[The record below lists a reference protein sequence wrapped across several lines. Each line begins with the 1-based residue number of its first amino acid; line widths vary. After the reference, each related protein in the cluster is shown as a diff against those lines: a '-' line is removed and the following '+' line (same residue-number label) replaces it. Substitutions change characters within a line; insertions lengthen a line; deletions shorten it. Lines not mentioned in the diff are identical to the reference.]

1 MSYLRGYI
9 QELHMLAT
17 RMTSLGLLLVFGAAF
32 ASVLADN
39 HTNDTCPVW
48 HYLYKGRCKCGN
60 NLHWAILCTRRHV
73 YIRVNFGLSIW
84 KHQTVAA
91 LARYVSYNYSTIP
104 HQLRMYVQI
113 PKHLSS
119 NQTELEHFMCS
130 GNKRKGFFCSQC
142 IPNHGP
148 SAYSAK
154 CYKCDRS
161 PASALALSL
170 VIKLVPVF
178 ATFIFIATFRINI
191 TKGPMLGYI
200 IYCQLYIVIAREGSQ
215 SYATLL
221 AYSHLYRLIFK
232 VAQILA
238 SVWSLDFLQLSGLV
252 QHFCISNKLSNLDV
266 LLLNFVQS
274 VTFTFLIAI
283 FTYLLI
289 QSYMWNCRAVVLF
302 WKPFHLCFGRV
313 RRNFSASDKAIY
325 AFASLWL
332 LSFINLNY
340 SAFDFT
346 YSIDVYLPKPTK
358 KAMTNVLYNDPNVHY
373 YTKKYILYLTVVVT
387 LLILFSA
394 IPSLMLLLYPIKWF
408 RKRLEHCCSN
418 RCLTGVTIFI
428 NTFHVPFK
436 DGSDGTRD
444 YRMIPGVYTSLVLLL
459 TILSCFVHAN
469 GYKTIPMCYIAFSWL
484 TSIMCAYF
492 QPFKHPSANKS
503 VTFHSLW
510 ITAIGVLV
518 NVWQDI
524 FDLST
529 AVLAS
534 AFAFLL
540 PVPHLL
546 MFIWVSYKFGE
557 KFGLW
562 QKARFCFS
570 SIVEKRMLA
579 QQLSSSLLP
588 DRLINSRDYLKYNCK
603 NMSTSTVCSM

>member
-1 MSYLRGYI
+1 
-9 QELHMLAT
+9 
-17 RMTSLGLLLVFGAAF
+17 MTSLGLLLVLGAAF
-32 ASVLADN
+32 TSVLADN
-39 HTNDTCPVW
+39 TSDTCSIW
-48 HYLYKGRCKCGN
+48 HYLHKGQCKCGN
-60 NLHWAILCTRRHV
+60 NLHWAILCTRGQV
-73 YIRVNFGLSIW
+73 YIRVDFGLSIW

-91 LARYVSYNYSTIP
+91 PARYVSYNYSTIP
-104 HQLRMYVQI
+104 HQLRMYVLI

-130 GNKRKGFFCSQC
+130 GNNRKGFFCNQC
-142 IPNHGP
+142 IQNHGP
-148 SAYSAK
+148 SAYSSK
-154 CYKCDRS
+154 CFECDHS

-170 VIKLVPVF
+170 VVKIVPVF
-178 ATFIFIATFRINI
+178 TIFILITTFRINI

-200 IYCQLYIVIAREGSQ
+200 IYSQLYKVVVREGFQ
-215 SYATLL
+215 SHETLL
-221 AYSHLYRLIFK
+221 VYSNLYRLMFI

-238 SVWSLDFLQLSGLV
+238 SVWNPQLSHLV
-252 QHFCISNKLSNLDV
+252 PPFCISDKLSDLDV

-274 VTFTFLIAI
+274 VTLTFLLAM

-289 QSYMWNCRAVVLF
+289 QSYTWNCRVVVLF
-302 WKPFHLCFGRV
+302 WRPFHLCFGRV
-313 RRNFSASDKAIY
+313 RRNFSASDKAIH

-332 LSFINLNY
+332 LSFINLNHIAY
-340 SAFDFT
+340 NLM
-346 YSIDVYLPKPTK
+346 YSIDVYLPKPAQ
-358 KAMTNVLYNDPNVHY
+358 KAMTNVLYNDPHVHY
-373 YTKKYILYLTVVVT
+373 YTKKYILCLTIILT
-387 LLILFSA
+387 SLILFCA

-408 RKRLEHCCSN
+408 RRRLEHCCSN

-428 NTFHVPFK
+428 NTFHVLFK

-444 YRMIPGVYTSLVLLL
+444 YRMIPGVYTSLSVLL
-459 TILSCFVHAN
+459 TILSCFVHTN
-469 GYKTIPMCYIAFSWL
+469 GYKTIPVYYIALSWL

-518 NVWQDI
+518 TLWQGI

-529 AVLAS
+529 AVLAY
-534 AFAFLL
+534 AFVVLV

-546 MFIWVSYKFGE
+546 MFIWVCYKFGE

-562 QKARFCFS
+562 EKARFCFS
-570 SIVEKRMLA
+570 SIVGKRVLA

-588 DRLINSRDYLKYNCK
+588 DRLINSTDYREYN
-603 NMSTSTVCSM
+603 